1 MKSTARVLYTAEA
14 HVAGG
19 RDRGRGTT
27 SDGNLDV
34 QLRPPPEMG
43 GDGTGTNPEQ
53 LFAIGWAACFESV
66 MSLAAQRHGLAH
78 EDVADAEIDARV
90 MLLPGKRTFVL
101 DAAFD
106 VTLPSIDDPE
116 LAAAVTR
123 ETHELCPY
131 SNATRGNIAL
141 SITVN
146 GEQLDQG

>member
-1 MKSTARVLYTAEA
+1 MATWMCSCARPRRWAATEPGPTRNSSSRS
-14 HVAGG
+14 AG
-19 RDRGRGTT
+19 
-27 SDGNLDV
+27 
-34 QLRPPPEMG
+34 PPP
-43 GDGTGTNPEQ
+43 
-53 LFAIGWAACFESV
+53 
-66 MSLAAQRHGLAH
+66 R
-78 EDVADAEIDARV
+78 
-90 MLLPGKRTFVL
+90 KRTFVL